1 MSVQTIRIRGV
12 DPLLFRD
19 GRPFSDELGAQRA
32 DSLPVPYPG
41 VVAGAVRT
49 AIGNAAGWKWEEAG
63 VPANALAIS
72 VHGPVVSMADG
83 QPVVAAPADAVFYRK
98 DNEKKNP
105 LKCMCLRPVTIP
117 EGAGC
122 NMPDDMLPMR
132 VTHEEKPERGYR
144 FWMWDDLKKW
154 LAAAEG
160 EGFDPVPEQFPNI
173 GNPAVEERT
182 HVKIGKNGI
191 AEDGML
197 FTTASVVPMEQRKTD
212 DGLIKRDWSY
222 LVRVAHDQAVSGPL
236 FLGGERRVAVAA
248 TADAES
254 WPTCPDDLKNV
265 LAKSDSI
272 RMVLVT
278 PAIFSGGWKPGWAG
292 GSPPGLNG
300 PKLTLK
306 AACVPRRE
314 AVSGWDYAARGPKA
328 VRWLVPA
335 GSVFFFK
342 AEGDTS
348 ALASDGW
355 LAPVSDNDQDR
366 RDGYGLAVWGIWDT
380 TGGNG

>member
-1 MSVQTIRIRGV
+1 MSMQTIRIRGV

-19 GRPFSDELGAQRA
+19 GRPFSEELGAQRA

-49 AIGNAAGWKWEEAG
+49 AVGNA
-63 VPANALAIS
+63 VPGEWTPDKAAKARELA
-72 VHGPVVSMADG
+72 VHGPVVAIG
-83 QPVVAAPADAVFYRK
+83 HGRPVVAAPADAVLYRK
-98 DNEKKNP
+98 DNDEKNP
-105 LKCMCLRPVTIP
+105 LQCMCLRPVAVP

-122 NMPDDMLPMR
+122 NIPDGMLPLD
-132 VTHEEKPERGYR
+132 VTHEEKPEPGHR
-144 FWMWDDLKKW
+144 FWAWNDLERW
-154 LAAAEG
+154 LGAAEG
-160 EGFDPVPEQFPNI
+160 EDFDPVPDKFPNI
-173 GNPAVEERT
+173 GYPAVEERT
-182 HVKIGKNGI
+182 HVKIGTNGI

-197 FTTASVVPMEQRKTD
+197 FTTASVCPMERRKTD
-212 DGLIKRDWSY
+212 DGPIERDWSY

-236 FLGGERRVAVAA
+236 FLGGERRVAVADK
-248 TADAES
+248 ADAKS
-254 WPTCPDDLKNV
+254 WPTCPDDLKIA
-265 LAKSDSI
+265 LAESKRI
-272 RMVLVT
+272 RMALVT
-278 PAIFSGGWKPGWAG
+278 PAIFAGGWKPGWAG

-335 GSVFFFK
+335 GSVFFFE

-366 RDGYGLAVWGIWDT
+366 LDGYGLAVWGIWDA

>member
-1 MSVQTIRIRGV
+1 V

-49 AIGNAAGWKWEEAG
+49 AIGTAAGWKWQDAG

-72 VHGPVVSMADG
+72 VHGPLVSMADDN
-83 QPVVAAPADAVFYRK
+83 PVVAAPADAVFYRK
-98 DNEKKNP
+98 DNEKSNP
-105 LKCMCLRPVTIP
+105 LQCMCLRPAAVP
-117 EGAGC
+117 DGSGC
-122 NMPDDMLPMR
+122 NIPDGMLPMR
-132 VTHEEKPERGYR
+132 VTHEEKPEPGYR
-144 FWMWDDLKKW
+144 FWAWDNLMTW
-154 LAAAEG
+154 LGAAKG
-160 EGFDPVPEQFPNI
+160 EGFDLVPDKFPNI

-182 HVKIGKNGI
+182 HVKIGENGV

-197 FTTASVVPMEQRKTD
+197 FTTASVCPIELDKDRKTKER
-212 DGLIKRDWSY
+212 GWSY
-222 LVRVAHDQAVSGPL
+222 LVRVYHAQPLSGPM
-236 FLGGERRVAVAA
+236 FLGGERRVAVADQ
-248 TADAES
+248 ADAND
-254 WPTCPDDLKNV
+254 WPACPDDLKGK
-265 LAKSDSI
+265 LAGSKAI
-272 RMVLVT
+272 RMMLVT
-278 PAIFSGGWKPGWAG
+278 PAIFTSGLMPGWAG
-292 GSPPGLNG
+292 GSPPGRNG
-300 PKLTLK
+300 PKMTLK
-306 AACVPRRE
+306 GACVPRRE
-314 AVSGWDYAARGPKA
+314 AVSGWDYATRGPKA

-335 GSVFFFK
+335 GSVFLFE

-348 ALASDGW
+348 ALASEGW